1 MTTAHQLSEL
11 HAKMESKLKAAG
23 LASESVKVFG
33 TSATCVHIRCIGRDT
48 ATRWAALLA
57 QVFGKAPTVAESSW
71 EAAENRATCLKPTM
85 RRGYLVALI
94 AR

>member
-1 MTTAHQLSEL
+1 MNISEL
-11 HAKMESKLKAAG
+11 HAKMESKLKGAG
-23 LASESVKVFG
+23 LAAESIKVFG
-33 TSATCVHIRCIGRDT
+33 ATGTSVHIRCIGRDT
-48 ATRWAALLA
+48 AARWAALLA
-57 QVFGKAPTVAESSW
+57 QVFGKTPTVVESSW